1 MDGDKDADIGLDLI
15 TNPNKQSP
23 TNHQNHG
30 MSDMEDSNDSGIGEV
45 SDIDFGGDSFGGIQS
60 NKPDNI
66 SLGGHSNFF
75 KSEPIQPSPMGGRG
89 GVSPVSQTSYHS
101 NQPMSHKSIL
111 EQKKDL
117 LLQLNK
123 LEMKGIHLSRKYS
136 VADSIEELQFEF
148 DMQYKKRET
157 QNSIKFSRKMLM
169 AGVTAVEYLNNRF
182 DPFDVKLDGWSE
194 SIHEN
199 ITDYDEVFEELY
211 EKYSSKTKMAPE
223 FRLLFMLAG
232 SGFMFHLT
240 NTMFKSSIPGMGDIM
255 KQNPELMKQFASAAF
270 KQMSGGPPQGG
281 GYPTAS
287 AGPVPMNQMPPFS
300 TQQMPPQQPT
310 PQREMTGPVDVDDI
324 IQEINRD
331 RESIKNVS
339 L

>member
-1 MDGDKDADIGLDLI
+1 MDGEKDADIGLNLI

-23 TNHQNHG
+23 NHQNNNL
-30 MSDMEDSNDSGIGEV
+30 SDVDGSSDSDIGDV
-45 SDIDFGGDSFGGIQS
+45 SDIDFGADSFGGINS

-66 SLGGHSNFF
+66 SLGSQSNFF
-75 KSEPIQPSPMGGRG
+75 KQPAPVNTSHGIPNA
-89 GVSPVSQTSYHS
+89 SPVSSASYHS
-101 NQPMSHKSIL
+101 NHSMSHKSIL
-111 EQKKDL
+111 DQKKDL
-117 LLQLNK
+117 LLKLNK
-123 LEMKGIHLSRKYS
+123 LEMKGIQLSRKYS
-136 VADSIEELQFEF
+136 VADSIEELQFEY
-148 DMQYKKRET
+148 DMQYKKRES

-169 AGVTAVEYLNNRF
+169 AGVTAAEYLNNRF

-194 SIHEN
+194 SVHEN

-270 KQMSGGPPQGG
+270 KQMSGTPSSGGFSSGP
-281 GYPTAS
+281 S
-287 AGPVPMNQMPPFS
+287 GPVPMNQMPPFS
-300 TQQMPPQQPT
+300 TQQMPPPVQ
-310 PQREMTGPVDVDDI
+310 QREMAGPVDVDDI

-331 RESIKNVS
+331 RESIKNVN

>member
-15 TNPNKQSP
+15 ANTNKASP
-23 TNHQNHG
+23 TNHKQD
-30 MSDMEDSNDSGIGEV
+30 MSDLDDSDSGLGDV

-66 SLGGHSNFF
+66 SLGSQSNFF
-75 KSEPIQPSPMGGRG
+75 QSKPVHSNIESG
-89 GVSPVSQTSYHS
+89 GVSPVSAGSYHS
-101 NQPMSHKSIL
+101 NHSMSHKSIL
-111 EQKKDL
+111 DQKKDL
-117 LLQLNK
+117 LLKLNK
-123 LEMKGIHLSRKYS
+123 LEIKGIQLSRKYS
-136 VADSIEELQFEF
+136 VADSLEELQFEY
-148 DMQYKKRET
+148 DMQYKKRES

-194 SIHEN
+194 SVHEN

-240 NTMFKSSIPGMGDIM
+240 NTMFKSSLPGMGDIM

-270 KQMSGGPPQGG
+270 KQMSGAPPQGG
-281 GYPTAS
+281 GFPTAS

-300 TQQMPPQQPT
+300 TQQMPPPP

-331 RESIKNVS
+331 RESIKNVN